1 MPFSMSQISGVNK
14 LFSSAEEL
22 VGRFFRLSTDEVR
35 ANRYEVG
42 TLATLQ
48 RHELTDSAFAHLCKY
63 YYQKAAD
70 EKDPSNF
77 HFYRI
82 CLQDDRILDAVKRAG
97 SFIKLAPLMLY
108 IATHELVHIIRF
120 NRGDSDFDVSTKAKM
135 LEERRVDSITREIL
149 KPAADTDMTL
159 VMDCF
164 SSKYKIDTLYFNE
177 S

>member
-1 MPFSMSQISGVNK
+1 
-14 LFSSAEEL
+14 
-22 VGRFFRLSTDEVR
+22 
-35 ANRYEVG
+35 
-42 TLATLQ
+42 
-48 RHELTDSAFAHLCKY
+48 
-63 YYQKAAD
+63 
-70 EKDPSNF
+70 
-77 HFYRI
+77 
-82 CLQDDRILDAVKRAG
+82 
-97 SFIKLAPLMLY
+97 MLY